1 MRAKWRV
8 QNKENRFI
16 DTKTFNKKTHLSR
29 LGKIKTQPINHV
41 TKPNLPADNLRLFF
55 TLFDVPFIRHF
66 LGIVSL
72 FLVSQDN
79 AHTPFERHY
88 ETLTILRVLL
98 YKRGQLYKY
107 DCIKT

>member
-41 TKPNLPADNLRLFF
+41 TKPNLPADNLRLF
-55 TLFDVPFIRHF
+55 
-66 LGIVSL
+66 
-72 FLVSQDN
+72 
-79 AHTPFERHY
+79 
-88 ETLTILRVLL
+88 
-98 YKRGQLYKY
+98 
-107 DCIKT
+107 